1 MRDEARDDLSRR
13 LRCARGHVQAT
24 TQMIEHGA
32 DDLAV
37 VHQLHA
43 VQGALAQ
50 IQVRLLRLWLSEW
63 PQSPD
68 GVQQIERDLYDIL
81 KRRRQHGFNARH

>member
-63 PQSPD
+63 PQPPD
-68 GVQQIERDLYDIL
+68 NIGQLERDLNKIL
-81 KRRRQHGFNARH
+81 KRRRQHGFSARH